1 MVVIITVTYDQFV
14 VKTTKFFALKIATNH
29 VKCNTI
35 LNFKDNLHKQL
46 KTIFFLIEIVQEEIL
61 EDATIIFRNLF

>member
-14 VKTTKFFALKIATNH
+14 IKTTKFFALKIAANH

-46 KTIFFLIEIVQEEIL
+46 KTIFL
-61 EDATIIFRNLF
+61 